1 MILISRRTAA
11 LWMVSILLVLSG
23 CGGAATHSNSSSS
36 APKAGMTFVHPG
48 AVNGKADLDFVKK
61 QIAAGKQPW
70 TSAFNEMKILATP
83 GIRTTAP
90 TTENSQKSDARK
102 AYANALAWYFTDD
115 KTYAENAIRILN
127 VWGQTFTGYPVGDGQ
142 SQLQGG
148 WIGALLGPAAEIMR
162 GYPGWSPADMAK
174 VQSMFK
180 EQFYPVL
187 NTMSTWNGNVDL
199 TQIDAMLNIAVFN
212 EDEAEFK
219 LGLQRIQ
226 ARFPA
231 YFYLKS
237 DRGVPSIAGDGGSIS
252 AFWSHPTQWVDGL
265 TQETCRDNNHH
276 AQFGIASALHA
287 AEVAWNQGV
296 DIYTPHTERLVA
308 ALELMAAQ
316 MLTDTMQGT
325 CVNNVTTQD
334 LYDTWEV
341 GYHHFHNRKGLSLPN
356 TQKLITTQVR
366 RNGINDWNIFY
377 ESLTHAGQE

>member
-48 AVNGKADLDFVKK
+48 AVNGKAELDFVKK

-70 TSAFNEMKILATP
+70 TSAFNEMKTLATP
-83 GIRTTAP
+83 GTRTTAP

-115 KTYAENAIRILN
+115 TTYAENAIRILN
-127 VWGQTFTGYPVGDGQ
+127 VWGQTFTGYPAGDGQ

-162 GYPGWSPADMAK
+162 GYAGWNPADTAK
-174 VQSMFK
+174 VQTMFK

-237 DRGVPSIAGDGGSIS
+237 DGGVPAIAGDGGSIS

-296 DIYTPHTERLVA
+296 DVYTPHTERLVA

-316 MLTDTMQGT
+316 MLTDRMQGT

-341 GYHHFHNRKGLSLPN
+341 GYHHYHNRKGLSLPN